1 MQAIGS
7 LIDAHDSTLPKMV
20 FYDLIS
26 TVGSLINAPDDPR
39 GEPAFMIKSGS
50 HIVDLMA
57 RVTPLIS
64 HPFPCSLVGGASF
77 PHGRVSPMI
86 S

>member
-26 TVGSLINAPDDPR
+26 TVGSLFNAQMTLGVNR
-39 GEPAFMIKSGS
+39 HS
-50 HIVDLMA
+50 
-57 RVTPLIS
+57 
-64 HPFPCSLVGGASF
+64 
-77 PHGRVSPMI
+77 
-86 S
+86 